1 MKDDSN
7 SLPAEAKIS
16 RASFSVTHAPH
27 LVLLLLLSLYLES
40 DDNSGFA
47 AVSGEFEEMDGELIT
62 DSEQD
67 WASASES
74 DWMNEM
80 GNGKGKQGGKRKMN
94 QQNCS
99 KKKIARS
106 KKSRLPDLKKMNA
119 ESVMKQTKPECELKG
134 NCSETDFN
142 EDDRRVIKEKMKAQ
156 RCFKQSNNKRPFSH
170 QISSSSRQTRNKNDS
185 GLDLTAVFQEVR
197 NKKQLAVRCG
207 KMAGCL
213 YRIKYDN
220 GEKCISCKGKWFT
233 PGQFEEFGGKG
244 HHKKWKGSIYYKP
257 SNGLQQV
264 KLLKLIQNGCLSEF
278 GQLRESIRQVTQ
290 TDRDGANSVQN
301 VTRSE
306 LINSL
311 KGFPESWKRL
321 FSKTLK
327 IPVCGIEEKTIQPDS
342 SSDESVSVAERVKMN
357 RRESVVL
364 HETVSKKITEPVES
378 TASARDSSTPPTDAT
393 EPAVSAV
400 VEEADQ
406 TRDEAAAAQLNFSDS
421 PAEWQNPVVSEET
434 EKTGQMQLFEFLAN
448 QFNTINNTLKSID
461 LSLKKL
467 VEKQSQNTLPQYIS
481 LTPAVIENLQIH
493 SPVKEE
499 SS

>member
-106 KKSRLPDLKKMNA
+106 KKSRLP
-119 ESVMKQTKPECELKG
+119 
-134 NCSETDFN
+134 
-142 EDDRRVIKEKMKAQ
+142 
-156 RCFKQSNNKRPFSH
+156 
-170 QISSSSRQTRNKNDS
+170 